1 MSDLR
6 APTCFSRCFKF
17 QSEKSGPWCL
27 PTMQHSFPKKQH
39 SSDRLSKK
47 GFSGQPSVVLTP
59 SGTVILMQFSE
70 VIPQVLSVQTRLG
83 ADTGTGKVC
92 RGQWWPQH
100 WAATWKQKISKRENK
115 APLTAWVWPLQS
127 ATLGAVSIKAIK
139 IRHSHSKPT

>member
-70 VIPQVLSVQTRLG
+70 VIPQVLVLILALAKYAEGSGGRSTEQPLE
-83 ADTGTGKVC
+83 
-92 RGQWWPQH
+92 
-100 WAATWKQKISKRENK
+100 SKKFPREK
-115 APLTAWVWPLQS
+115 T
-127 ATLGAVSIKAIK
+127 K
-139 IRHSHSKPT
+139 HH